1 MDIAFTVNGEARQ
14 VGAPET
20 TSLLEVLRN
29 HLGLMGTRYGC
40 GLEQCGCCMVLVD
53 GQPAYAC
60 TREVGTVA
68 GRTVTTVEGL
78 GTADKP
84 HPLQQ
89 AFLDEQAGQ
98 CGYCLS
104 RHHHVRQGAAR
115 PQPRPE
121 PRRDRRGAGQASLPL
136 RHASAHPA
144 RGRTRRRD
152 AAQREAGMS
161 APVLPA
167 SLVENPRLDRWIRFQ
182 PDRTVRIATGKV
194 EIGQGVVTAIGQ
206 IAADELD
213 VPLDRVAVLSGD
225 TDPWARRALHDVFAV
240 GRSVGRL
247 GAAGLR
253 RGARQGAGAGG
264 AAAQLQPRRAL
275 GGRRPIPAERRG
287 DRPGLLDASRPRSIS
302 RQAVT
307 GTTPAEA
314 AASYKVVGQ
323 SVPRL
328 DLPAKVSGAAFVHD
342 FVPEDLL
349 HARTL
354 RQPSR
359 GATLAALDEAAIRRA
374 AKGELQIVREAN
386 FVAFVSPVESVAQ
399 AAAAAAPAAC
409 DVGQRAAHRSRAA
422 GGRLAER
429 PAQPRTGASAR
440 EPPTTPPKRLVQ
452 ITVSRPYIAHA
463 SMAPSCALAE
473 FRDGHLTVWSHGQ
486 GMHPLRKNLAAVLGL
501 PTEAIT
507 ARHLHGAGCYG
518 HNGADDAALDAA
530 LIALRLPGQ
539 CIRLQWRREEEF
551 GFEPVGPAMLVTL
564 HVDLDERGRPADWTT
579 EIWSPTHVQRP
590 GSGSGY
596 LLASEALANP
606 PPEVTPTDPP
616 EARGGGGTRNAV
628 PLYDVPA
635 HRILHHLVL
644 RPPVRTSA
652 LRGLGALP
660 NVYAIESLMD
670 ELAARA
676 GEDPVAYRLSILSEP
691 RARRADRAWWR
702 SAPAGRR
709 ADRPARA
716 KGSASPSP
724 ATRTAPPMPRWRPPS
739 PCRRP

>member
-1 MDIAFTVNGEARQ
+1 
-14 VGAPET
+14 
-20 TSLLEVLRN
+20 
-29 HLGLMGTRYGC
+29 
-40 GLEQCGCCMVLVD
+40 
-53 GQPAYAC
+53 
-60 TREVGTVA
+60 
-68 GRTVTTVEGL
+68 
-78 GTADKP
+78 
-84 HPLQQ
+84 
-89 AFLDEQAGQ
+89 
-98 CGYCLS
+98 
-104 RHHHVRQGAAR
+104 
-115 PQPRPE
+115 
-121 PRRDRRGAGQASLPL
+121 
-136 RHASAHPA
+136 
-144 RGRTRRRD
+144 
-152 AAQREAGMS
+152 MS
-161 APVLPA
+161 APALPA
-167 SLVENPRLDRWIRFQ
+167 SLVDNPRLDRWIRFQ

-213 VPLDRVAVLSGD
+213 VPLERIAVLSGD
-225 TDPWARRALHDVFAV
+225 TTDGPDELYTTSSLSIEMSGGSVRLVCAEVRAKALERAALRLNCSRDEL
-240 GRSVGRL
+240 SVVDGQFL
-247 GAAGLR
+247 QNGAATGQDYWTVAPEIDL
-253 RGARQGAGAGG
+253 
-264 AAAQLQPRRAL
+264 
-275 GGRRPIPAERRG
+275 
-287 DRPGLLDASRPRSIS
+287 S
-302 RQAVT
+302 QAVT
-307 GTTPAEA
+307 GTAPAKP
-314 AASYKVVGQ
+314 AASYKVVGR
-323 SVPRL
+323 SVPRV

-342 FVPEDLL
+342 FLPENLL

-359 GATLAALDEAAIRRA
+359 GATLASLDEAAIRRA

-399 AAAAAAPAAC
+399 AAAAAAPLHATWNNVRRIDPEQQEAAWLK
-409 DVGQRAAHRSRAA
+409 GQPSEDRRIGAEPSAA
-422 GGRLAER
+422 
-429 PAQPRTGASAR
+429 
-440 EPPTTPPKRLVQ
+440 PPKRLVQ

-501 PTEAIT
+501 PIEAIT

-530 LIALRLPGQ
+530 LIARRLPGQ

-579 EIWSPTHVQRP
+579 EIFSPTHVQRP

-670 ELAARA
+670 ELAARV

-691 RARRADRAWWR
+691 RARKLIELVAERADWASRG
-702 SAPAGRR
+702 PAGTGKGLGLAFARYKNR
-709 ADRPARA
+709 AAYAAVAAAVTVQETVKVDRVWAVVDAGLVVNPDGARNQLEGGIVQA
-716 KGSASPSP
+716 VSWTLKEQVRMDEQGISSRDWDSYPILRFSEVPEMQVELVDDAGNPSLGVGECTVGP
-724 ATRTAPPMPRWRPPS
+724 TAAAIGNAVAHALGVRIHDMPLTRDRIMAALLKT
-739 PCRRP
+739 